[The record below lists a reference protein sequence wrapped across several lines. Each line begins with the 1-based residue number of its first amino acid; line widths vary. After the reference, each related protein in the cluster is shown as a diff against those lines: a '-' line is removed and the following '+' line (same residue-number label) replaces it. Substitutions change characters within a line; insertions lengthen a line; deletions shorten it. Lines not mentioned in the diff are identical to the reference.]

1 MIGYVTIGTT
11 DMEKAKAF
19 WSGLLEPLGAG
30 LLMDLGRIAMIGS
43 PGQPMLAVC
52 TPFDEKP
59 PAHGNGNMI
68 AFAAGS
74 REKADELYA
83 RALELGTVAETDASI
98 VSGAGYDRGVSPLR
112 ALELGGS
119 DEGPPGERMPGF
131 YGGYFRDPDGN
142 KAVFFHMG

>member
-19 WSGLLEPLGAG
+19 WSELLEPLGAG

-52 TPFDEKP
+52 TPFDEKS

-68 AFAAGS
+68 AFSAGS

-83 RALELGTVAETDASI
+83 
-98 VSGAGYDRGVSPLR
+98 R

>member
-1 MIGYVTIGTT
+1 
-11 DMEKAKAF
+11 
-19 WSGLLEPLGAG
+19 
-30 LLMDLGRIAMIGS
+30 
-43 PGQPMLAVC
+43 
-52 TPFDEKP
+52 
-59 PAHGNGNMI
+59 MI

-83 RALELGTVAETDASI
+83 RAIELGA
-98 VSGAGYDRGVSPLR
+98 
-112 ALELGGS
+112 S

>member
-1 MIGYVTIGTT
+1 MIGYVTIGTS
-11 DMEKAKAF
+11 DMEKAKSF
-19 WSGLLEPLGAG
+19 WSALLEPLGAG
-30 LLMDLGRIAMIGS
+30 VLMDLGRIAMIGA
-43 PGQPMLAVC
+43 PGAPMLAVC
-52 TPFDEKP
+52 TPFNEEAP
-59 PAHGNGNMI
+59 GQGNGNMI

-83 RALELGTVAETDASI
+83 RALELGGT
-98 VSGAGYDRGVSPLR
+98 
-112 ALELGGS
+112 

>member
-1 MIGYVTIGTT
+1 MIGYVTIGTS
-11 DMEKAKAF
+11 DMEKAKSY
-19 WSGLLEPLGAG
+19 WTQLLEPLEAG
-30 LLMDLGRIAMIGS
+30 LLMDLGRIAMIGA
-43 PGQPMLAVC
+43 PGAPMLAVC
-52 TPFDEKP
+52 TPFNEEA

-83 RALELGTVAETDASI
+83 RALELGGT
-98 VSGAGYDRGVSPLR
+98 
-112 ALELGGS
+112 

>member
-1 MIGYVTIGTT
+1 MIGYVTIGTS
-11 DMEKAKAF
+11 DMEKAKSF
-19 WSGLLEPLGAG
+19 WSALLEPLGAG
-30 LLMDLGRIAMIGS
+30 VLMDLGRIAMIGA
-43 PGQPMLAVC
+43 PGAPMLAVC
-52 TPFDEKP
+52 TPFNEEAP
-59 PAHGNGNMI
+59 GHGNGNMI

-83 RALELGTVAETDASI
+83 RALELGGT
-98 VSGAGYDRGVSPLR
+98 
-112 ALELGGS
+112 